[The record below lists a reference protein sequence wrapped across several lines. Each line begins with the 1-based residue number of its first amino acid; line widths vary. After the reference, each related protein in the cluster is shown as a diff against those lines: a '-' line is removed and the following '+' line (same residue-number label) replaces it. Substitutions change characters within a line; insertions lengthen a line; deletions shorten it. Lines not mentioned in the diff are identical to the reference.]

1 MFKPKSFH
9 VMVSRKVR
17 KVRKVAGYTLFI
29 LSVCDF
35 DLSRRRGDFVDFRQF
50 SERGSIH
57 LLGEGSSPSVR
68 LDNPASSFEKT
79 LFPD

>member
-1 MFKPKSFH
+1 MDHGEKRRCAHELIKDS
-9 VMVSRKVR
+9 S
-17 KVRKVAGYTLFI
+17 VAFPEQGF
-29 LSVCDF
+29 LS
-35 DLSRRRGDFVDFRQF
+35 LAEAQRRGDFVGFRRF

-57 LLGEGSSPSVR
+57 PLGEGSSPSVR